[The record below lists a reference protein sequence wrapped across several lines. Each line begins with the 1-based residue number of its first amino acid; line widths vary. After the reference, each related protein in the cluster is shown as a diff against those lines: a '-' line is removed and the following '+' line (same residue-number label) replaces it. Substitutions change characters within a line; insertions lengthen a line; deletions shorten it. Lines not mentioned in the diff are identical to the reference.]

1 MRPEN
6 TQIIW
11 AYLVTIE
18 GKEEFKGVVVKDL
31 DSSVQERNCDQVL
44 VGAVADTQDFIGKLE
59 RSHVHKWKLFGTL

>member
-1 MRPEN
+1 M
-6 TQIIW
+6 
-11 AYLVTIE
+11 TIE

-59 RSHVHKWKLFGTL
+59 RSHVHK